1 MSREN
6 MVQVFG
12 AIVALATVLV
22 TVTALVQL
30 LGG

>member
-12 AIVALATVLV
+12 VIVALATVLV

>member
-6 MVQVFG
+6 MVQLFG

-22 TVTALVQL
+22 TVVAVLHL
-30 LGG
+30 F

>member
-12 AIVALATVLV
+12 AIIALATVLV